1 MSFWT
6 KRLPLLPAHV
16 VMMVVAA
23 LAFNIAILLLSH
35 FPAPKSL
42 VGDEAYYY
50 KIANAWAAGTPV
62 EHILLW
68 PPLYGNFM
76 GIMFTVSGTTHR
88 LMIQSVQIGL
98 WLANALLWYRIVQ
111 RLLPSPFAASA
122 VLGLFLFS
130 PDLIAFSHFL
140 WPETL
145 HLTFVFLALWLVV
158 CCPPSRMA
166 VCGAGVSCGLAWLTK
181 LLLLPFIPLFVG
193 VFLLCKMDVAWR
205 QRMVTVGL
213 FSGALAVT
221 VLPTMI
227 GNWRTYGQFIIADSS
242 MFNLW
247 VGLTDVALSDGDRRR
262 LGDEMG
268 EFFRAGPDWWSRSRA
283 YEEKIVA
290 LVRQQGVWTTFT
302 QQLGRQ
308 YFRLF
313 HYQSF
318 FTTQLPGGTRVAYK
332 LSEGALTRVIRL
344 YSYGFHAVVLATS
357 VLGLCFL
364 RWRPWSW
371 PHGFALFIAY
381 NLGLFLFIH
390 VKTRYMIQFLPML
403 MFFSGV
409 AVHGLARRNEP
420 AVFAPTSAFTVT
432 HTRLLVAAGLVILI
446 ELVAFREA
454 LSAW

>member
-1 MSFWT
+1 MS
-6 KRLPLLPAHV
+6 LPSIHV
-16 VMMVVAA
+16 GLMFVTA
-23 LAFNIAILLLSH
+23 LGLNLALLLLYYI
-35 FPAPKSL
+35 PAPKTL

-50 KIANAWAAGTPV
+50 KIANAWAARTPV

-68 PPLYGNFM
+68 PPLYGDFM
-76 GIMFTVSGTTHR
+76 GTVFLVSGTTHR
-88 LMIQSVQIGL
+88 LMLQGMQIGL
-98 WLANALLWYRIVQ
+98 WLVNAFLWYRIAQ
-111 RLLPSPFAASA
+111 RLLPSPFASST
-122 VLGLFLFS
+122 VLALVLFS
-130 PDLIAFSHFL
+130 PDLMAFSHYL

-145 HLTFVFLALWLVV
+145 HLTFVFVALWLVI
-158 CCPPSRMA
+158 CFPPSRA
-166 VCGAGVSCGLAWLTK
+166 VVCGAGVSCGLAWLTK
-181 LLLLPFIPLFVG
+181 LLLLPFIPLLVG
-193 VFLLCKMDVAWR
+193 VFLLCKMDLAWR
-205 QRMVTVGL
+205 QRLVTAAL

-227 GNWRTYGQFIIADSS
+227 GNWRMYGQFIIADSS

-268 EFFRAGPDWWSRSRA
+268 EFLRSGPDWWSRSRA

-290 LVRQQGVWTTFT
+290 FVRQQGVWTTLT

-318 FTTQLPGGTRVAYK
+318 FTTQLPGGTRPAYQ
-332 LSEGALTRVIRL
+332 LSEGPLTTAIRL

-357 VLGLCFL
+357 MLGLCFL

-381 NLGLFLFIH
+381 NLGLFLFLH
-390 VKTRYMIQFLPML
+390 VKTRYMIQFFPML
-403 MFFSGV
+403 MFFSGA

-420 AVFAPTSAFTVT
+420 GVFAPTSAFTIT
-432 HTRLLVAAGLVILI
+432 RTRLLVAAVLIILI
-446 ELVAFREA
+446 EVVAFREA
-454 LSAW
+454 FVAW